1 VAPTGTRSHAEGV
14 DELRARLTPV
24 PAADNDTPLLTA
36 VVAALAGVR
45 TRQRVLVLGE
55 EPLLRRALAAAAE
68 CEMVSE
74 GPADVVVA
82 VFAPDVPTAVTMAAP
97 GGRVVGVAA
106 DRAAAVRTAERHG
119 LTLQHTEGVS
129 GRVAWSARAPA

>member
-1 VAPTGTRSHAEGV
+1 VWTKV
-14 DELRARLTPV
+14 RARLTPV

-36 VVAALAGVR
+36 VLTALAGVR
-45 TRQRVLVLGE
+45 THQRVLVLGE

-82 VFAPDVPTAVTMAAP
+82 VLAPDVPTAVIMAAP
-97 GGRVVGVAA
+97 GARVVGVAA
-106 DRAAAVRTAERHG
+106 DRGAAVRTAERHG
-119 LTLQHTEGVS
+119 LSLQHTEDVA
-129 GRVAWSARAPA
+129 GRVAWSARVPT